1 MQDEMIVDLYWKRDE
16 SAISETERKYG
27 RYLSKI
33 AYNIYYILEFI
44 VVLHGFLFIILAF
57 CFNNRSPKFKL
68 LDKEAS
74 RKAI

>member
-1 MQDEMIVDLYWKRDE
+1 MAALLSQRRDNNDKP
-16 SAISETERKYG
+16 RKIYD
-27 RYLSKI
+27 
-33 AYNIYYILEFI
+33 IYYILEFI

>member
-33 AYNIYYILEFI
+33 AYNMVFVSDSYLKYAKPYALKTI
-44 VVLHGFLFIILAF
+44 VDGL
-57 CFNNRSPKFKL
+57 
-68 LDKEAS
+68 
-74 RKAI
+74 